1 MTRKLKS
8 LLTGGAALG
17 FVVMTGAGW
26 AADAKADAKKSRLP
40 AAVIKAI
47 DENKPG
53 AEIDKVDIE
62 HEEGVT
68 FYDMEFKGNHGE
80 MDVLEDGTVLDVAT
94 LIEMKDLPEP
104 VAAVI
109 RKASTGTT
117 IKQLTKSEVRA
128 RIEKTGGKGKV
139 ARLAP
144 SEYVY
149 EAELA
154 KGGEI
159 EVAAD
164 GKIIKGPKS
173 MEKGSTAE
181 K

>member
-1 MTRKLKS
+1 MTRKLGS
-8 LLTGGAALG
+8 LFTSGAMLALLA
-17 FVVMTGAGW
+17 MTGPGW
-26 AADAKADAKKSRLP
+26 AAETKTDAKKSRLP

-53 AEIDKVDIE
+53 AEIDKVDVE
-62 HEEGVT
+62 HEEGVV
-68 FYDMEFKGNHGE
+68 FYDMEFKGNQGE

-128 RIEKTGGKGKV
+128 RIEKAGGKGKIT
-139 ARLAP
+139 RLATP
-144 SEYVY
+144 EYIY

-164 GKIIKGPKS
+164 GKIIKAPK
-173 MEKGSTAE
+173 EKGATAE